1 MLSATEKSAYL
12 AGIRDGWPFVFV
24 AAPFAM
30 LFGVV
35 AIEAGLS
42 LAQAMGFS
50 VVVIAGAAQFAAVQM
65 MVDGATIT
73 LVLLA
78 ALAVNLRMAM
88 YSASLV
94 PWLGKAPMWQR
105 ALVSYLNFDQCYMA
119 SMAHYEAKPAMTPS
133 ERAWFFLGTATPL
146 APIWIAFTA
155 VGAIV
160 GSSIPP
166 EYALDFALPI
176 TFLAM
181 IGPMLRTLAHVAAA
195 FVSMCVGLALI
206 WLPSGSGLLIAAG
219 CAMVT
224 GVIVEDWM
232 EKRT

>member
-35 AIEAGLS
+35 AIEAGLT

-50 VVVIAGAAQFAAVQM
+50 IVVIAGAAQFAAVQL
-65 MVDGATIT
+65 MVDGAGIT

-78 ALAVNLRMAM
+78 ALAVNMRMAM

-94 PWLGKAPMWQR
+94 PWLGKAPLWQR
-105 ALVSYLNFDQCYMA
+105 ALVSYVNFDQCYMA
-119 SMAHYEAKPAMTPS
+119 SVARYDAVPMTVS
-133 ERAWFFLGTATPL
+133 ERIWFFFGTATPL
-146 APIWIAFTA
+146 VPTWITFTA

-160 GSSIPP
+160 GTSIPP

-181 IGPMLRTLAHVAAA
+181 IGPMLRTFAHVVAAL
-195 FVSMCVGLALI
+195 VSMAVGLALM
-206 WLPSGSGLLIAAG
+206 WLPSGSGLLIAAV
-219 CAMVT
+219 CAMVA
-224 GVIVEDWM
+224 GVIVEDWQG
-232 EKRT
+232 KRT

>member
-1 MLSATEKSAYL
+1 MSSATVKSAYL
-12 AGIRDGWPFVFV
+12 AGVKTGLPFILV
-24 AAPFAM
+24 AAPFSL

-35 AIEAGLS
+35 ATEAGLT

-50 VVVIAGAAQFAAVQM
+50 IVVIAGASQFAALQL
-65 MVDGATIT
+65 MVENASVA

-94 PWLGKAPMWQR
+94 PFIGAAPFWQR
-105 ALVSYLNFDQCYMA
+105 ALVSYVNFDHTYIA
-119 SMAHYEAKPAMTPS
+119 SMALYEAQPKMSVP
-133 ERAWFFLGTATPL
+133 ERIWFFFGVSTPL
-146 APIWIAFTA
+146 VPLWIAMTA
-155 VGAIV
+155 VGAKV
-160 GSSIPP
+160 GSAIPP

-195 FVSMCVGLALI
+195 LTSMVVALALL
-206 WLPSGSGLLIAAG
+206 WLPAGTGLVIAAG
-219 CAMVT
+219 CAMCA
-224 GVIVEDWM
+224 GVLVETWQ
-232 EKRT
+232 ERRA

>member
-12 AGIRDGWPFVFV
+12 AGIRDGWPFIFV
-24 AAPFAM
+24 AAPFSM

-42 LAQAMGFS
+42 LGQAMAFS
-50 VVVIAGAAQFAAVQM
+50 VVVIAGAAQFAAVQLM
-65 MVDGATIT
+65 MDGAGIA
-73 LVLLA
+73 LVLMG

-94 PWLGKAPMWQR
+94 PWLGKAPVWQR

-119 SMAHYEAKPAMTPS
+119 SVARYETHEMSVS
-133 ERAWFFLGTATPL
+133 ERILFFLGTATPL
-146 APIWIAFTA
+146 APTWITFTA
-155 VGAIV
+155 IGAIV
-160 GSSIPP
+160 GTSIPP

-181 IGPMLRTLAHVAAA
+181 IGPMLRTLAHVVAA
-195 FVSMCVGLALI
+195 FVSMAVGMALI
-206 WLPSGSGLLIAAG
+206 GLPSGMGLLIAAA
-219 CAMVT
+219 CAMGA
-224 GVIVEDWM
+224 GVLAEEWQ
-232 EKRT
+232 ERRA